1 MILSAR
7 TNVYGPQVGTFSDK
21 VVVHLMTFD
30 KIIINNIFIRIHGVI
45 AV

>member
-7 TNVYGPQVGTFSDK
+7 TNVYGPQVGTLSNK
-21 VVVHLMTFD
+21 VIVHIMTFD
-30 KIIINNIFIRIHGVI
+30 KIIINNISIRIHGVI